1 MPLIA
6 SYIKYDLTGEIVNP
20 SIFYNSIMTELKELE
35 KAQGM
40 QNFHSE
46 MINTNNLLIQKYHL
60 SKDFVWL
67 ED

>member
-1 MPLIA
+1 MSLIA
-6 SYIKYDLTGEIVNP
+6 SYIKYDLTGETVNP

>member
-6 SYIKYDLTGEIVNP
+6 SYIKYDLAGEIVNP

-40 QNFHSE
+40 ENFHSE